1 MLKKT
6 IKQFSFILILTAM
19 LTLPFLALAQ
29 ISNGTIANRL
39 ERTGSLAGFSAADE
53 TSLAGTIGRIVN
65 TALSFLGIIFVILII
80 LGGYQWMT
88 AGGNEEQVSQAK
100 SRIKNAIIGLIL
112 VVSAFAIWRLVDQY
126 LLNTN
131 LL

>member
-6 IKQFSFILILTAM
+6 IKQFSFILVLTAM

-29 ISNGTIANRL
+29 ISNSSITNRL
-39 ERTGSLAGFSAADE
+39 EKTGSSAGFSSADE
-53 TSLAGTIGRIVN
+53 TSLARTIGGIVN

-88 AGGNEEQVSQAK
+88 AGGNEDQVSQAK
-100 SRIKNAIIGLIL
+100 SRIKNAIIGLVL
-112 VVSAFAIWRLVDQY
+112 VISAFAIWRLVDQY
-126 LLNTN
+126 VLSRN

>member
-39 ERTGSLAGFSAADE
+39 ERTGSSAGFSAADE
-53 TSLAGTIGRIVN
+53 TSLARTVGKIVN
-65 TALSFLGIIFVILII
+65 VALSFLGIIFVILII

-126 LLNTN
+126 ILSRN